1 MPHSSNITEIYVQ
14 RIYCGQSLVVKWLL
28 YKQNCFLFLNT
39 EFAWLAS
46 SQYSSIQKDLEDR
59 KKALP
64 SPSFLK
70 VFQSLIRN
78 HILKLNYEYASN
90 I

>member
-1 MPHSSNITEIYVQ
+1 MPRSSSITEIYVQ
-14 RIYCGQSLVVKWLL
+14 RIYCGRSLVVKWLL

-39 EFAWLAS
+39 VFSWLAF

-64 SPSFLK
+64 SPSF
-70 VFQSLIRN
+70 FQGFSVPD
-78 HILKLNYEYASN
+78 
-90 I
+90 